1 MNNKKLHER
10 IIAGI
15 VLVTLSLAAYAVEH
29 GAVTGTGSST
39 DRAQACTLAKNN
51 ASIMKPFN
59 STITGYGSCDCS
71 SSSTSW
77 TCNVDAY
84 WEKK

>member
-1 MNNKKLHER
+1 MNKKLNER
-10 IIAGI
+10 LIAGI
-15 VLVTLSLAAYAVEH
+15 LLTAISLAAYAVEH
-29 GAVTGTGSST
+29 GVVTGVGYSS

-71 SSSTSW
+71 SSSNSW

>member
-15 VLVTLSLAAYAVEH
+15 VLVTISLAAYAVEH
-29 GAVTGTGSST
+29 GVATGTGSGV
-39 DRAQACTLAKNN
+39 DRAWACTLAKNS
-51 ASIMKPFN
+51 ASARVPFDATVT
-59 STITGYGSCDCS
+59 SYGACDCS